1 MVMQSLWWQLFD
13 ILGTTAFALSGTMVA
28 VSRRMDIFGV
38 FVLAAATAVGGG
50 ILRDVIIGNIPPAAL
65 RSDLYLW
72 IVIITIAV
80 TCAIIRY
87 ITMRRDLM
95 DRFKNVYLI
104 SDAIGLGSFTV
115 TGTMLG
121 CSYYPTM
128 WVLAITLGVVTAVG
142 GGVIRDV
149 LAGQVPT
156 IFLQDIYASASLIGS
171 CMLYI
176 AFIIL
181 EIPAEI
187 SCIIGFSVT
196 LILRMLAIHFHWNL
210 PRVRRKRRDDI
221 L

>member
-1 MVMQSLWWQLFD
+1 
-13 ILGTTAFALSGTMVA
+13 MVA

-187 SCIIGFSVT
+187 SCIIGFGVT
-196 LILRMLAIHFHWNL
+196 LILRVLAIHFHWNL